1 MDKKQIKQ
9 LQENYSKQEIE
20 EMIKPDEK
28 LSASERLRQSIK
40 NKRLRRS
47 GLHALKHNLQEQ
59 MSFNQLKTEMKKQ
72 QSKSNLEL
80 LLESVNTASL
90 RKMKSKKVDVSDE
103 EYARCLSILNEYL
116 QVNTSVNN
124 ITQIP
129 EFEKIEKDNIRNIVH
144 KIVYYDKYMNAEQE
158 IEL

>member
-9 LQENYSKQEIE
+9 IQQNYSKDDIE
-20 EMIKPDEK
+20 EMIKPDET
-28 LSASERLRQSIK
+28 LSASERLRQSIR

-47 GLHALKHNLQEQ
+47 GFHTLKHNLQEQ
-59 MSFNQLKTEMKKQ
+59 MGLNQLKTEMKKQ
-72 QSKSNLEL
+72 QSKSNMEL
-80 LLESVNTASL
+80 LLESVNSVSL
-90 RKMKSKKVDVSDE
+90 RRMRNKHVEVTDE

-116 QVNTSVNN
+116 QLNTSVNN

-144 KIVYYDKYMNAEQE
+144 KIVYYDKYMNGEEE

>member
-9 LQENYSKQEIE
+9 IQQNYSKDDIE
-20 EMIKPDEK
+20 EMIKPDK
-28 LSASERLRQSIK
+28 TLSASERLRQSIK
-40 NKRLRRS
+40 NKQLRRS
-47 GLHALKHNLQEQ
+47 GFHTLKHNLQEQ
-59 MSFNQLKTEMKKQ
+59 MGLNQLKTEMKKQ
-72 QSKSNLEL
+72 QSKSNMEL
-80 LLESVNTASL
+80 LLESVNSASL
-90 RKMKSKKVDVSDE
+90 RKMRNKHVEVSDE

-116 QVNTSVNN
+116 QLNTSVNN

-144 KIVYYDKYMNAEQE
+144 KIVYYDKYMNIEEE